1 MIAGMADD
9 EPGWVAAIER
19 NAAALVA
26 HQGLAASIVLAAAL
40 VIIAA
45 GAYLPR
51 PAARATLVL
60 AIVVAAVSG
69 WPARRSGRS

>member
-26 HQGLAASIVLAAAL
+26 YQGLAASIVLAA
-40 VIIAA
+40 
-45 GAYLPR
+45 
-51 PAARATLVL
+51 
-60 AIVVAAVSG
+60 
-69 WPARRSGRS
+69 RRSGRS